1 MSEKN
6 LEKSL
11 ELSSIAKSKKENNLV
26 YQLEFNDEEDEE
38 EETSK
43 EEPFK
48 NQVNQK
54 KQDSLEL
61 EYESDEEKD
70 GVTFTERALTTDQL
84 VQNYQ
89 KQPSLQHL
97 SSTVSIGT

>member
-54 KQDSLEL
+54 K
-61 EYESDEEKD
+61 
-70 GVTFTERALTTDQL
+70 
-84 VQNYQ
+84 
-89 KQPSLQHL
+89 
-97 SSTVSIGT
+97 